1 MLVNHSWFGVAKKFV
16 PRSVATVCGFVLL
29 GTVLGGC
36 GQWDQPKVEAQ
47 PSLGQEN
54 APDRPSSVDVI
65 PVRTGQLRQATEYTG
80 TTAPIR
86 EVSLRSQVEG
96 QLQTLTVDVGD
107 RVVSGQ
113 ILARLNDDLLLGA
126 VTQAQAEKAAQ
137 RSQVA
142 TAQSQVGDAQIKV
155 EQARLQLQQA
165 QADIVRLQTSL
176 QARIEQARLEVT
188 QTQIDAERFSKLAQ
202 EGVAAAQTAEQSQ
215 TKAKQAKQVLQNEIA
230 SAEQQISQAKTAA
243 QTAAKILRSAEAQVA
258 IEQQKVTAAKSQ
270 VKAQKALVNQAQ
282 TRQSYATLR
291 SPLAG
296 KVLRRSTEPG
306 NLVQPGTEILKLG
319 DFSQVKIKV
328 EVSERELNN
337 IQLGQSADITLDA
350 FPKQRFTGT
359 VSRISPSA
367 DPSTRLVPIEV
378 TLNNPD
384 GKIGSGLFTRVSF
397 SQTQSDNIIIPE
409 SALQEDG
416 SVFVVQGE
424 GKKLTVIQRSV
435 QTGQKANGKVEILS
449 GLSPNDRL
457 VVRSSKTL
465 KNNSAVRLSALSETD
480 KQ

>member
-1 MLVNHSWFGVAKKFV
+1 MLVNHPLFGVAKYRV
-16 PRSVATVCGFVLL
+16 RSSLGVLCGLVWL
-29 GTVLGGC
+29 GTSLSGC
-36 GQWDQPKVEAQ
+36 GQWEQPKVEAQ
-47 PSLGQEN
+47 PSSGQEN
-54 APDRPSSVDVI
+54 ATDRPSAVDVMLTK
-65 PVRTGQLRQATEYTG
+65 TGQLRQATEYTG

-107 RVVSGQ
+107 RVESGQ
-113 ILARLNDDLLLGA
+113 ILARLNDDLLLGSVA
-126 VTQAQAEKAAQ
+126 QAQAQKAAQ

-142 TAQSQVGDAQIKV
+142 TARSQAGDAQIKV

-165 QADIVRLQTSL
+165 QADIARLQTSL

-202 EGVAAAQTAEQSQ
+202 EGVTAAQTAEQSQ
-215 TKAKQAKQVLQNEIA
+215 TKAKQAKQVLQ
-230 SAEQQISQAKTAA
+230 AEMANAAQQISQAKTAA

-258 IEQQKVTAAKSQ
+258 IEQQKVTAATSQ

-296 KVLRRSTEPG
+296 KVLKRATEPG
-306 NLVQPGTEILKLG
+306 NLVQPGTEILRLG
-319 DFSQVKIKV
+319 DFSRVKINV
-328 EVSERELNN
+328 DVSERELNT

-367 DPSTRLVPIEV
+367 DPATRLIPIEV
-378 TLNNPD
+378 TLHNPD
-384 GKIGSGLFTRVSF
+384 GKIGSGLFARVSF
-397 SQTQSDNIIIPE
+397 SPAQGNTIIIPE

-424 GKKLTVIQRSV
+424 GKTLTATQRAV
-435 QTGQKANGKVEILS
+435 EIGQKANGKLEILS
-449 GLSPNDRL
+449 GLSPNERL
-457 VVRSSKTL
+457 VVRSSKPL
-465 KNNSAVRLSALSETD
+465 QNNSAVRFSVLSET
-480 KQ
+480 KKP